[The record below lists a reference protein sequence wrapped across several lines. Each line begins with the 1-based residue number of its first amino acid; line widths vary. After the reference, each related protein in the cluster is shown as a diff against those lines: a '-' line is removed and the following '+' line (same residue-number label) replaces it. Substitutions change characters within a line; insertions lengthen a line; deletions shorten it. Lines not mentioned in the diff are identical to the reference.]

1 MELKTFTNFKQEIAL
16 KESSVGKDITMTT
29 KTISALMSLEAIFWK
44 N

>member
-1 MELKTFTNFKQEIAL
+1 MEQKTFTNFKLEIVL
-16 KESSVGKDITMTT
+16 KESSVGKDTTMTT